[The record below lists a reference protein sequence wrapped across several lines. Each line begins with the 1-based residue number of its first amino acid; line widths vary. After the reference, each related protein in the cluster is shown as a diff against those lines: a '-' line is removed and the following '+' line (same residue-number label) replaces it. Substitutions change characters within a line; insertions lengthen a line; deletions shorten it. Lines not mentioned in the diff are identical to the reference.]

1 MLISFKVYF
10 YRNNMK
16 NVIGFYGKDDNLTVK
31 NFDSLDEFRQYYDL
45 HADEIDNL
53 STFKLNRMFHIKN
66 YKITRRNL
74 DGGPEGDKKLCFRQ
88 LFKNELTPKM
98 TEEPKNDVNDRIKA
112 LENDVLNLKQQVIE
126 IINVLNSVQ

>member
-1 MLISFKVYF
+1 
-10 YRNNMK
+10 MK

-45 HADEIDNL
+45 HTDEIDNL
-53 STFKLNRMFHIKN
+53 STFKLNRMYHIKN
-66 YKITRRNL
+66 YKITRRKL

-98 TEEPKNDVNDRIKA
+98 TDEPTNDVTDRIKA
-112 LENDVLNLKQQVIE
+112 LENEVSKLKQQVIE